1 MAWQENK
8 SCNLPYRISIADRVA
23 DAYGNCNWRLTAG
36 VDNVTDRYPAEITS
50 KGNLNTNGIYRYS
63 GFAPDGF
70 NGRFF

>member
-1 MAWQENK
+1 
-8 SCNLPYRISIADRVA
+8 VA